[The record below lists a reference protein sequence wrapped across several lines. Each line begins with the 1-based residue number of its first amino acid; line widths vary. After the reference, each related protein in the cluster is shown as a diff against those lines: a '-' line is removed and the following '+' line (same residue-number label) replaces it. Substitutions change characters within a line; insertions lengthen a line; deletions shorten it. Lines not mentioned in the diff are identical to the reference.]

1 MTRHVPVFHHPSE
14 WESSRTAP
22 CQAECDC
29 GWTSEVVKD
38 QTTAEWIHGQHLV
51 MAGVLSAGEVA
62 EDYAAFVAR
71 DIDDAG
77 PDHDLSSC
85 ACWECDQI
93 RDEEEAERVADG
105 RRDDAVH

>member
-38 QTTAEWIHGQHLV
+38 QTTAEWVHGQHLV
-51 MAGVLSAGEVA
+51 REGVYPA
-62 EDYAAFVAR
+62 ETFA
-71 DIDDAG
+71 DD
-77 PDHDLSSC
+77 LTTYR
-85 ACWECDQI
+85 EDQS
-93 RDEEEAERVADG
+93 
-105 RRDDAVH
+105 